1 MMNWEMS
8 QAIDAN
14 HLWLAGHW
22 WHGMLWPTVV
32 FPLSW
37 SSYGENQYGSYCQGL
52 ALENGAGPW
61 AVDVRELVIY
71 GHLPSSMAVPD
82 PLPPCEIPSTMVIEE
97 VYDGMSCLSIPSID
111 SFSSTDGDEDGYVMV
126 NEPE

>member
-32 FPLSW
+32 FPLSCP
-37 SSYGENQYGSYCQGL
+37 SYGEQQYGSYCQGL
-52 ALENGAGPW
+52 ALQDGARPW
-61 AVDVRELVIY
+61 PVHRRDLVIY
-71 GHLPSSMAVPD
+71 GQDPMFMAVPD
-82 PLPPCEIPSTMVIEE
+82 PLPPSEIPSTVHIEE
-97 VYDGMSCLSIPSID
+97 VTSVVDEEDHDG
-111 SFSSTDGDEDGYVMV
+111 GEDDYVMV
-126 NEPE
+126 EEPEPEG